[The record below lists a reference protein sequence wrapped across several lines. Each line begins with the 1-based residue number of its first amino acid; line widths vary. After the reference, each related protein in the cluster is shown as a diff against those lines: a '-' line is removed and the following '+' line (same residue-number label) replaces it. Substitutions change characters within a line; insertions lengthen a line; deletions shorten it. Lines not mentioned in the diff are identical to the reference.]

1 MAKRC
6 FDIIVALIGL
16 VLLTPVFLIVALAIK
31 LDSPGPVF
39 YIGKRIGKDG
49 VPFGIIKFRTMV
61 DHADRIG
68 AALTQGQDRR
78 VTPVGRVLR
87 QWKLDELP
95 QLLNV
100 LRGEMSLVGPR
111 PEAPCYV
118 GHYTPEQRRVLQAKP
133 GITGLTQVR
142 FRHEESLLQR
152 CRNVEEE
159 YIREIM
165 PHKLALDLEYVES
178 QTLLLDLKLIART
191 LMCLF
196 ETDGMAEREQVAVT
210 R

>member
-49 VPFGIIKFRTMV
+49 APFGIIKFRTMV
-61 DHADRIG
+61 DHADRMG

-78 VTPVGRVLR
+78 VTPAGRFLR
-87 QWKLDELP
+87 KWKLDELP

-152 CRNVEEE
+152 CGNVEEE

-165 PHKLALDLEYVES
+165 PHKLALDLQYVES

>member
-39 YIGKRIGKDG
+39 YTGKRIGKDG

-87 QWKLDELP
+87 KWKLDELP

-165 PHKLALDLEYVES
+165 PHKLALDLQYVES

>member
-39 YIGKRIGKDG
+39 YTGKRIGKDG

-87 QWKLDELP
+87 KWKLDELP

-152 CRNVEEE
+152 CGNVEEE

-165 PHKLALDLEYVES
+165 PHKLALDLQYVES

>member
-1 MAKRC
+1 MGR
-6 FDIIVALIGL
+6 
-16 VLLTPVFLIVALAIK
+16 FLRK
-31 LDSPGPVF
+31 
-39 YIGKRIGKDG
+39 
-49 VPFGIIKFRTMV
+49 
-61 DHADRIG
+61 
-68 AALTQGQDRR
+68 
-78 VTPVGRVLR
+78 
-87 QWKLDELP
+87 WKLDELP

-118 GHYTPEQRRVLQAKP
+118 EHYTPEQRCVLQVKP

-152 CRNVEEE
+152 CGNVEEE

-165 PHKLALDLEYVES
+165 PHKLALDLQYVES